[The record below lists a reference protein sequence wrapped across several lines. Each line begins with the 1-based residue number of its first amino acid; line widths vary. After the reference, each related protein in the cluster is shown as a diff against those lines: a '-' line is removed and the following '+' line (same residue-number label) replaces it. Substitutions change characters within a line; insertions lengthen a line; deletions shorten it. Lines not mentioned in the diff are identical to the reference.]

1 LKLPSGIVP
10 ATVFGNCLHKWLE
23 WLFVEMKKSPDKTF
37 ESVEKSIVYFEKALE
52 RNKGLLSKNDFERY
66 LNLGKSTVEAYYL
79 QHIGSWNK
87 NVEIELH
94 ISKVLIDNIPVNG
107 VIDKITYDE
116 NRKPTIIDYKSGT
129 LDSNKLKGIKQNSEG
144 GDYRR
149 QLWLYKLMYENYRP
163 HLPKVDSGI
172 IAYLQKNQEGVFPSE
187 TIVFDKEEEMLFKQI
202 IKTVYQKIIDLEF
215 EPGCGKIDCKWCN
228 FAKSN
233 QSIDT
238 FAEEDILDD

>member
-1 LKLPSGIVP
+1 
-10 ATVFGNCLHKWLE
+10 
-23 WLFVEMKKSPDKTF
+23 
-37 ESVEKSIVYFEKALE
+37 
-52 RNKGLLSKNDFERY
+52 
-66 LNLGKSTVEAYYL
+66 
-79 QHIGSWNK
+79 
-87 NVEIELH
+87 
-94 ISKVLIDNIPVNG
+94 
-107 VIDKITYDE
+107 
-116 NRKPTIIDYKSGT
+116 
-129 LDSNKLKGIKQNSEG
+129 
-144 GDYRR
+144 
-149 QLWLYKLMYENYRP
+149 MYENYRP

-172 IAYLQKNQEGVFPSE
+172 IAYLQKNQDGVFPSE